1 MKSDGIQL
9 PNYQVIKSLEEGEI
23 YIYLGVLE
31 ADEIM
36 VNEIMDKV
44 KKKY

>member
-1 MKSDGIQL
+1 MKLDGTQL
-9 PNYQVIKSLEEGEI
+9 PNHKVIKLLEEGEI

-31 ADEIM
+31 SDEIM